1 MRLLKKNGAD
11 VRVVLTD
18 AAQQFVTPL
27 TFQALSGQPVHT
39 QLLDTGQEQAMSH
52 IHLARWADAL
62 LIAPATADTL
72 AKMAHGLADDLLSTL
87 YLAAECPVWV
97 APAMNQAMWGQAATQ
112 RNIAQLKQDGVRL
125 IGPESGLQAC
135 GELGFGRMS
144 EPESICAQLL
154 KPTQLGILQNVNV
167 VITAGPT
174 REPLDPVRF
183 ISNRSSGKM
192 GYALAAAAANA
203 GANVTLI
210 SGPVRQIAPA
220 SIKLLEV
227 ETAQQM
233 YDAVMS
239 NIAQADIFIGTA
251 AVADYKPAT
260 VQERKIKKQHD
271 SSVIELI
278 RNPDIIASVAKL
290 PTKPFTVG
298 FAAETDDLAA
308 YAIEKLHSKNLDMI
322 AANWVGR
329 EDGGFDSNHNALQ
342 VYWPD
347 GQQNLPMTDK
357 QQLAEQLLNLI
368 TQHFKQIQK

>member
-1 MRLLKKNGAD
+1 VRLLKKNGAD